1 MAGMTGSYDDM
12 RLNPM
17 MAACQ
22 EQRLIGSKMGGTV
35 LHRDIPRLIDLY
47 RQGQLMRDELISIRY
62 PLSRINAAIAD
73 TAKGGTRRNVIL
85 FDAYEALS

>member
-22 EQRLIGSKMGGTV
+22 EQRLIGSKMGGA
-35 LHRDIPRLIDLY
+35 
-47 RQGQLMRDELISIRY
+47 M
-62 PLSRINAAIAD
+62 
-73 TAKGGTRRNVIL
+73 
-85 FDAYEALS
+85 